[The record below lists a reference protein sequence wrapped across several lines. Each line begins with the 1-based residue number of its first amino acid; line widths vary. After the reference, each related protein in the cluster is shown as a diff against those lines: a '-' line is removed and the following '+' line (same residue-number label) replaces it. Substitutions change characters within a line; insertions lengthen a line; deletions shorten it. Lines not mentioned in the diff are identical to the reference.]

1 MSRTESRRT
10 HVDIQNRIARTYGH
24 QYQPSTAVPTMTV
37 PVVNLGN
44 RTASLIYCGWT
55 PGMVAETPAGVG
67 VIKTA
72 PFESAGRLLIR
83 VALIARQGGESY
95 HADYLVA
102 RVLPK
107 GIMVPS

>member
-1 MSRTESRRT
+1 
-10 HVDIQNRIARTYGH
+10 
-24 QYQPSTAVPTMTV
+24 
-37 PVVNLGN
+37 
-44 RTASLIYCGWT
+44 
-55 PGMVAETPAGVG
+55 MVAETPAGVG